1 MGDPG
6 KTSPLQMPGP
16 VLVPAALQAG
26 PSLAWEPLSP
36 DSSCAR
42 PHEAW
47 CRPAEWPAP
56 SQATVFALAWGWG
69 WGGSRHVRL
78 LPWEQNVRAWSQCQQ
93 AADWPGEPSPCP
105 AIRCLGGGAPP
116 LWGCGPRLQPSEG
129 LPAE

>member
-56 SQATVFALAWGWG
+56 SQA
-69 WGGSRHVRL
+69 RCL
-78 LPWEQNVRAWSQCQQ
+78 L
-93 AADWPGEPSPCP
+93 WPG
-105 AIRCLGGGAPP
+105 GGG
-116 LWGCGPRLQPSEG
+116 GE
-129 LPAE
+129 EVVT